1 MMRGSVDADRQ
12 ATVRLRVRGTA
23 GSTTEVGFLLD
34 TGFDGTVILPEQI
47 AQQLGFVHLGRDTAI
62 LADGSLQTYEM
73 YLGQLLWHSVFQDT
87 VFLCIGPE
95 PLIGMGLLNGN
106 ELRIEVTPGGMVEIN
121 ELP

>member
-1 MMRGSVDADRQ
+1 MPRGTVNADRE
-12 ATVRLRVRGTA
+12 AKIRLRVRGAA
-23 GSTTEVGFLLD
+23 GAAMEVDFLID
-34 TGFDGTVILPEQI
+34 TGFDGTIVLPEQI

-95 PLIGMGLLNGN
+95 PMIGMGLLNGN
-106 ELRIEVTPGGMVEIN
+106 ELRIEVVPGGMVEIN
-121 ELP
+121 SLP